1 MSGKSHNESS
11 DTDARILP
19 VQFTGTPD
27 SHDEPDAEGASTI
40 KRMGI
45 SAISIVLFFVVISV
59 IFVLPRYVQPT
70 PPVANV
76 ANETPTEHTTEND
89 LASRPAQTLQPAETA
104 ELRRTNQAQLEQAL
118 VLVEELKSRN
128 VSAWANKDF
137 SAAQAQ
143 IELGEK
149 AYREQRYN
157 HAQKFYASAIEA
169 LKATLARTDSVV
181 ADAVDDG
188 FLQIDSR
195 DSAAAKKAFKFALSI
210 DPDHEQATK
219 GLARAQTLDQVL
231 ALINEAEGF
240 EALGDL
246 DAALTRYGEAVALD
260 NQAPGGSSAIARV
273 KQIQLDTEFRRVMS
287 KGFAAYDAKNDQD
300 AKAAFERA
308 KKLKPHATEATEAL
322 AQVEN
327 RILANKIS
335 QRLSRAISFAQQE
348 KWTESAEQYRA
359 AVSLDSDLDG
369 AAASAKTAD
378 ARAKLDRQL
387 NSFIGR
393 PHRLNT
399 EAVYKEAQSV
409 LERARSVAAAGPRLT
424 RQIKALDQA
433 IVVARTPIAVTLV
446 SDNATEVILYNV
458 GPLGHFEQHS
468 VKIIPGRYVVVG
480 RRDGFQDVRVEF
492 DVSPEH
498 RNAMITV
505 QCEQKLAF
513 GS

>member
-1 MSGKSHNESS
+1 MSGKNHNESP
-11 DTDARILP
+11 DADARILP

-27 SHDEPDAEGASTI
+27 GHDEPDAEVASTV
-40 KRMGI
+40 KRVGI
-45 SAISIVLFFVVISV
+45 VAISIVLFFVALSV

-76 ANETPTEHTTEND
+76 ANEVPTEHTTEND
-89 LASRPAQTLQPAETA
+89 LAAVPTQTFEPAEAA
-104 ELRRTNQAQLEQAL
+104 ELRRANQAQLEQAL
-118 VLVEELKSRN
+118 ALVEQLESQN
-128 VSAWANKDF
+128 VSAWASEDF

-157 HAQKFYASAIEA
+157 HAQKFYTTAIQSLEA
-169 LKATLARTDSVV
+169 TAARANGVV

-188 FLQIDSR
+188 FLQIESR
-195 DSAAAKKAFKFALSI
+195 DSAAAKKAFKFVLSI
-210 DPDHEQATK
+210 DPVHEQATK

-246 DAALTRYGEAVALD
+246 DAALKRYREAVAID
-260 NQAPGGSSAIARV
+260 NQAPGASSAIARV

-287 KGFAAYDAKNDQD
+287 KGFAAYDAKKDKA

-308 KKLKPHATEATEAL
+308 KSLKPHATEATEAL
-322 AQVEN
+322 TQVEN

-335 QRLSRAISFAQQE
+335 QRLSRAISLEQQE
-348 KWTESAEQYRA
+348 KWTESAEQYRG
-359 AVSLDSDLDG
+359 AVSLDRDLAG

-409 LERARSVAAAGPRLT
+409 LERARSVAAAGPLLT

-433 IVVARTPIAVTLV
+433 IVVARTPIAVTLA
-446 SDNATEVILYNV
+446 SDNATEVTLYKV
-458 GPLGHFEQHS
+458 GPLGHFEQRS
-468 VKIIPGRYVVVG
+468 VEIIPGRYVVVG

-498 RNAMITV
+498 QDAMITV